1 MMAVSPVDGFSRTA
15 MSMSSSSSTS
25 TSEMAQLNR
34 GRLLEALSSPSGK
47 LTISPEIVIPE
58 PTDPTAILL
67 QASAIKTL
75 SERIRVKAKANA
87 ALIVG
92 SIESLRKFVEE
103 QEVCRGNFP
112 GPVPVIYY
120 GSSSGNAEELECSEL
135 MQALGEIGAAGVVV
149 PVFGGSVV
157 NSLDD
162 IGLDDALAAKCSE
175 AMANG
180 VVPLPEVVLANGL
193 GWGEEDVENLVEKL
207 SAACGME
214 PVSIILTVNTPE
226 EEDTEE
232 KGEDESK
239 VDDYAS
245 LPKVP
250 KALGRKTPILGSV
263 RVTAGQ
269 NRMGAYIATLKDAGF
284 TGAFLR
290 SDCVP
295 GFRMN
300 PDLDVVGGFWSAAI
314 GDLKSLKSKNFRFRS
329 KVALATD
336 VPMAWY
342 NYQKD
347 IMESGA
353 LGSAETGGE
362 SALDP
367 DSGDYSGF

>member
-1 MMAVSPVDGFSRTA
+1 

-75 SERIRVKAKANA
+75 SEKIRVKAKANA

-162 IGLDDALAAKCSE
+162 IGSDDALAAKCSE

-193 GWGEEDVENLVEKL
+193 GWGEEDVQNLVEKL
-207 SAACGME
+207 TAACGME
-214 PVSIILTVNTPE
+214 PVSIILTVNALE

-232 KGEDESK
+232 TGEDESNEESK
-239 VDDYAS
+239 VDADASAS
-245 LPKVP
+245 LPKVS